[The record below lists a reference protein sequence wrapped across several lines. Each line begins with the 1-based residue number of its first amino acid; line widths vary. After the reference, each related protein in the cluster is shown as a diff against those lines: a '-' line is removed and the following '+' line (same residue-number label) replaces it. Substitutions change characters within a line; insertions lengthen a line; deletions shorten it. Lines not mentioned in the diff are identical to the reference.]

1 MNPLTWSQKKK
12 ITGAIKWKACE
23 PSYHNLNQPGMI
35 DYVMLLS
42 RLISWGGLLFSAGF
56 WIACENEGEM
66 ILGFMGTVAFLTLT
80 IRLHPQPFYRFLRWI
95 GLRDDKFD
103 K

>member
-1 MNPLTWSQKKK
+1 
-12 ITGAIKWKACE
+12 
-23 PSYHNLNQPGMI
+23 MI
-35 DYVMLLS
+35 DYVMFLS

-80 IRLHPQPFYRFLRWI
+80 IRFHPQPFYRFLRWI
-95 GLRDDKFD
+95 GLRDVKFD
-103 K
+103 